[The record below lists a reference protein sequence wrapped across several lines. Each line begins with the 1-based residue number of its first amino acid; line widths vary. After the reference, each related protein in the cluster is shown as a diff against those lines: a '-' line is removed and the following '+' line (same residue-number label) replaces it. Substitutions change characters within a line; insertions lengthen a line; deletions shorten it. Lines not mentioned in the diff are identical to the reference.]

1 MRKHILSFLIIVVSF
16 EVYCQ
21 NITPSASWSLDQ
33 CVQYAVEHNLTVQQ
47 GSLNVQQQE
56 NNLSTAKN
64 SMWPAISGSASQSF
78 SFGRGISED
87 NTYVSS
93 NTANTSFGIGGSVDL
108 FTGLR
113 VKSNIEMGKLNLAA
127 ATADLEKAKYDIR
140 IAVTQAYVQ
149 ILYAME
155 VCDVAQQQIAVD
167 SVQVER
173 LIALEEAGK
182 ANGTE
187 VSAQRS
193 ALAQS
198 RLTATQANND
208 LRLAL
213 LDLSQLL
220 ELPSPEG
227 FSIARPEYNITD
239 DSALPAA
246 DEVYADALRT
256 MPSVKAEQLRVD
268 CAKQNITLA
277 QSGYYPTLSLSGGIV
292 TDYYALLGMTGRGF
306 GEQLKNNFSPYMG
319 LSLNVPIFDR
329 LVTRNNV
336 RNAKLQLSGE
346 QLQLENVK
354 KSLYKEIQQ
363 AYYGAVAARD
373 KYVSSQVAEES
384 ARETFDLVSA
394 KYEVG
399 KVSIT
404 EFNEA
409 KSNFMQSTAD
419 LSKARYQF
427 LYQVEVLEY
436 YKGKYN

>member
-1 MRKHILSFLIIVVSF
+1 MLLSAQP
-16 EVYCQ
+16 E
-21 NITPSASWSLDQ
+21 ASPWSLDQ

-113 VKSNIEMGKLNLAA
+113 VKSNIAMGKLNLAA

-140 IAVTQAYVQ
+140 MAVTQAYVQ

-155 VCDVAQQQIAVD
+155 VCDVSQQQIEVD
-167 SVQVER
+167 SVQLAR
-173 LIALEEAGK
+173 ISALEEVGRAS
-182 ANGTE
+182 ATE
-187 VSAQRS
+187 VYAQRS

-198 RLTATQANND
+198 RLTATQAAND

-227 FSIARPEYNITD
+227 FQIVRPEYTVPTG
-239 DSALPAA
+239 SALPAA

-256 MPSVKAEQLRVD
+256 MPSVQAEQLRVD

-277 QSGYYPTLSLSGGIV
+277 QSGYYPSLSLSGGIV
-292 TDYYALLGMTGRGF
+292 TDYYALLGYTGRGF
-306 GEQLKNNFSPYMG
+306 GEQLKNNFSPYVG

-336 RNAKLQLSGE
+336 RNAKLQYSGE
-346 QLQLENVK
+346 QLKLENVK

-373 KYVSSQVAEES
+373 KYESSCVAEES
-384 ARETFDLVSA
+384 AREAFEVVSA

-399 KVSIT
+399 KASIT

-409 KSNFMQSTAD
+409 KSNYMQSSAN
-419 LSKARYQF
+419 LARAKYEFMYQMK
-427 LYQVEVLEY
+427 VLESY
-436 YKGKYN
+436 RGNR

>member
-1 MRKHILSFLIIVVSF
+1 MKRLLIILFISP
-16 EVYCQ
+16 YILWAQ
-21 NITPSASWSLDQ
+21 GNAPWSLNQ
-33 CVQYAVEHNLTVQQ
+33 CIQYAQEHNLTVQQ
-47 GSLNVQQQE
+47 GALNVQQQE

-64 SMWPAISGSASQSF
+64 SMWPAVSGSASQSF

-113 VKSNIEMGKLNLAA
+113 VKSNIAMGKLNLGA

-149 ILYAME
+149 ILYAKAMCE
-155 VCDVAQQQIAVD
+155 VAQQQIAVD
-167 SVQVER
+167 SIQVER

-182 ANGTE
+182 ANGAE

-227 FSIARPEYNITD
+227 FSIARPEYSIPD
-239 DSALPAA
+239 EVSLPTAE
-246 DEVYADALRT
+246 DVYADALRT
-256 MPSVKAEQLRVD
+256 MPSVRAEQLRVD
-268 CAKQNITLA
+268 CAKQNIMLA
-277 QSGYYPTLSLSGGIV
+277 QSGYYPSLSLSGGIV
-292 TDYYALLGMTGRGF
+292 TDYYALLGQTGRGF
-306 GEQLKNNFSPYMG
+306 GEQLRNNFSPYVG

-373 KYVSSQVAEES
+373 KYESSRVAEES
-384 ARETFDLVSA
+384 AREAFEVMSA

-399 KVSIT
+399 KASIT
-404 EFNEA
+404 EFNES
-409 KSNFMQSTAD
+409 KSNYMQSSAN
-419 LSKARYQF
+419 LARAKYEFMYQMK
-427 LYQVEVLEY
+427 VIEY
-436 YKGKYN
+436 YRGER

>member
-1 MRKHILSFLIIVVSF
+1 MKRLLIILFISP
-16 EVYCQ
+16 YILWAQ
-21 NITPSASWSLDQ
+21 GNAPWSLNQ
-33 CVQYAVEHNLTVQQ
+33 CIQYAQEHNLTVQQ
-47 GSLNVQQQE
+47 GALNVQQQE

-64 SMWPAISGSASQSF
+64 SMWPAVSGSASQSF

-113 VKSNIEMGKLNLAA
+113 VKSNIAMGKLNLEA
-127 ATADLEKAKYDIR
+127 ATADLEKAKHDIR

-149 ILYAME
+149 ILYAKAMCE
-155 VCDVAQQQIAVD
+155 VAQQQIAVD
-167 SVQVER
+167 SIQVER

-182 ANGTE
+182 ANGAE

-213 LDLSQLL
+213 LELSQLL

-239 DSALPAA
+239 RSALPTAE
-246 DEVYADALRT
+246 EVYADALRT
-256 MPSVKAEQLRVD
+256 MPSVRAEQLRVD
-268 CAKQNITLA
+268 CAKQNIMLA
-277 QSGYYPTLSLSGGIV
+277 QSGYYPSLSLSGGVV
-292 TDYYALLGMTGRGF
+292 TDYYALLGQTGRGF
-306 GEQLKNNFSPYMG
+306 GEQLRNNFSPYVG

-373 KYVSSQVAEES
+373 KYESSRVAEES
-384 ARETFDLVSA
+384 AREAFEVMSA

-399 KVSIT
+399 KASIT
-404 EFNEA
+404 EFNES
-409 KSNFMQSTAD
+409 KSNYMQSCAN
-419 LSKARYQF
+419 LARAKYEFMYQ
-427 LYQVEVLEY
+427 EKVLEY
-436 YKGKYN
+436 YRGER

>member
-1 MRKHILSFLIIVVSF
+1 MFLGA
-16 EVYCQ
+16 Q
-21 NITPSASWSLDQ
+21 PPSAPWSLNQ
-33 CVQYAVEHNLTVQQ
+33 CIQYAQEHNLAVRQ
-47 GSLNVQQQE
+47 SAIAQQQSAVQL
-56 NNLSTAKN
+56 NTALN
-64 SMWPAISGSASQSF
+64 SVWPSLQASASQSF

-113 VKSNIEMGKLNLAA
+113 VKSNIAMGKLNLEA
-127 ATADLEKAKYDIR
+127 ATADLEKAKHDIR

-167 SVQVER
+167 SVQLVR
-173 LIALEEAGK
+173 ITAQEEVGK
-182 ANGTE
+182 ASATE

-213 LDLSQLL
+213 LALSQLL
-220 ELPSPEG
+220 ELPSPEE
-227 FSIARPEYNITD
+227 FSIARPEYDIPD
-239 DSALPAA
+239 GIALPTA

-277 QSGYYPTLSLSGGIV
+277 RSGYYPSLSLSGGIV
-292 TDYYALLGMTGRGF
+292 TDYYALLGYTGRGF
-306 GEQLKNNFSPYMG
+306 GEQLKNNFSPYVG

-336 RNAKLQLSGE
+336 RNAKLQYSGE
-346 QLQLENVK
+346 QLQLENVR

-373 KYVSSQVAEES
+373 KYESSRVAEES
-384 ARETFDLVSA
+384 AREAFDLVSA

-409 KSNFMQSTAD
+409 KSNYMQSTAN
-419 LSKARYQF
+419 LARAKYEFMYQMK
-427 LYQVEVLEY
+427 VLKSYRGERE
-436 YKGKYN
+436 

>member
-1 MRKHILSFLIIVVSF
+1 MFLGA
-16 EVYCQ
+16 Q
-21 NITPSASWSLDQ
+21 TPSAPWSLNQ
-33 CVQYAVEHNLTVQQ
+33 CIQYAQEHNLAVRQ
-47 GSLNVQQQE
+47 SAIAQQQSAVQL
-56 NNLSTAKN
+56 NTALN
-64 SMWPAISGSASQSF
+64 SVWPSLQASASQSF

-93 NTANTSFGIGGSVDL
+93 NTANTSFGIGGSMDL

-140 IAVTQAYVQ
+140 IAVTQAFVQ

-182 ANGTE
+182 ANGAE

-227 FSIARPEYNITD
+227 FSIARPDYNITD
-239 DSALPAA
+239 GSALPTAA
-246 DEVYADALRT
+246 EVYADALRT

-277 QSGYYPTLSLSGGIV
+277 QSGYYPSLSLSGGIV
-292 TDYYALLGMTGRGF
+292 TDYYALLGHTGRGF
-306 GEQLKNNFSPYMG
+306 GEQLKNNFSPYVG

-336 RNAKLQLSGE
+336 RSAKLQLSGE
-346 QLQLENVK
+346 QLQLESVK

-363 AYYGAVAARD
+363 SYYGAVAARD
-373 KYVSSQVAEES
+373 KYESSRVAEES
-384 ARETFDLVSA
+384 AREAFDLVSA

-409 KSNFMQSTAD
+409 KSNYMQSSAN
-419 LSKARYQF
+419 LARAKYEFMYQMK
-427 LYQVEVLEY
+427 VLESY
-436 YKGKYN
+436 RGERE